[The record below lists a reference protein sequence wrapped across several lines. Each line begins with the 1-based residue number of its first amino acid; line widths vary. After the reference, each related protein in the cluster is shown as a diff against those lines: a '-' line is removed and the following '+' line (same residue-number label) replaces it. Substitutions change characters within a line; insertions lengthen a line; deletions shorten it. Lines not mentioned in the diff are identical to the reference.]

1 MRTIKS
7 RGLLLLT
14 ISALF
19 GTPSPSWGQTAYVG
33 ASLMGDIVRTTHTD
47 SSFVDGGETGGEA
60 VGFALRVGTGLG
72 SNWGVELEYARPSAI
87 SREQFIYPM
96 FAIQAGLMPDVVPEI
111 FPLPLPSETRDRNT
125 TLSAVL
131 WANQAVTER
140 VSLVYLGGVAFNR
153 FSREYG
159 YAFDVLPA
167 LFSVSRTVTY
177 STRPVVGFESWIGLT
192 DNVTLMPG
200 LRLLGVEGGWSI
212 RPAVGIGWSF

>member
-1 MRTIKS
+1 MSTIES

-14 ISALF
+14 ISGLF
-19 GTPSPSWGQTAYVG
+19 GMASPSWGQTAYVG

-47 SSFVDGGETGGEA
+47 SSFADGGEAGGEA
-60 VGFALRVGTGLG
+60 VGFALRAGTGLG

-87 SREQFIYPM
+87 RRAQFIYPM
-96 FAIQAGLMPDVVPEI
+96 YAIQAGVTPDVVPAI
-111 FPLPLPSETRDRNT
+111 FPLPRPSDTRDRNT

-131 WANQAVTER
+131 WTNQAVTDR

-177 STRPVVGFESWIGLT
+177 STGPVVGFESWIGLT

-212 RPAVGIGWSF
+212 RPAVGIGWTF